1 MKSAFNLIIRDRG
14 AKMSH
19 KIDMEKPDRGG
30 WMSKKAVTAYGN
42 KYLSVLYDTNNL

>member
-19 KIDMEKPDRGG
+19 KIEMEKRITDDEARQNF
-30 WMSKKAVTAYGN
+30 VDICGN
-42 KYLSVLYDTNNL
+42 KYLSVGYNI